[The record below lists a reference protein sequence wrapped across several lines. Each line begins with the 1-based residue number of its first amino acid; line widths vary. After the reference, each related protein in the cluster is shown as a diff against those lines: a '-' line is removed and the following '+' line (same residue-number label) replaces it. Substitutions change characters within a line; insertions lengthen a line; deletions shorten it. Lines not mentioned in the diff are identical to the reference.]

1 MNLANVI
8 IDLILIQI
16 ICVNIVD
23 ISGVVSHIENAIA
36 RMLSLKRVSIHL
48 IECSYCVTHWCCVL
62 YLLFTGALSLKTY
75 AIVLVLC
82 FLTSVTKEVLW
93 TVRDFFIYII
103 RLVNRLF

>member
-1 MNLANVI
+1 MNSKIL

-36 RMLSLKRVSIHL
+36 RALKLKSVSIHL
-48 IECSYCVTHWCCVL
+48 IECSYCVTHWCCVI
-62 YLLFTGALSLKTY
+62 YILFNGALSLKSY

-82 FLTSVTKEVLW
+82 FLTTVTKDLLW
-93 TVRDFFIYII
+93 GIRDI
-103 RLVNRLF
+103 LVKLVSKL

>member
-8 IDLILIQI
+8 TDLILIQI

-36 RMLSLKRVSIHL
+36 RMLSLKRVSIYL
-48 IECSYCVTHWCCVL
+48 LNCSYCVTHWCCVI
-62 YLLFTGALSLKTY
+62 YLLFNGALSLKSY

-82 FLTSVTKEVLW
+82 FLTSVTKDLLW
-93 TVRDFFIYII
+93 GVRD
-103 RLVNRLF
+103 RLVKIVSKL

>member
-1 MNLANVI
+1 MNSKIL

-36 RMLSLKRVSIHL
+36 RMLSLKRVSIYL
-48 IECSYCVTHWCCVL
+48 FNCSYCVTHWCCVI
-62 YLLFTGALSLKTY
+62 YLLFNGALSLKYY

-82 FLTSVTKEVLW
+82 FLTSVTKDLLW
-93 TVRDFFIYII
+93 GVRD
-103 RLVNRLF
+103 RLVKLVSKL

>member
-1 MNLANVI
+1 MNSKIL

-36 RMLSLKRVSIHL
+36 RSLKLKSVSIHL
-48 IECSYCVTHWCCVL
+48 IECSYCVTHWCCVI
-62 YLLFTGALSLKTY
+62 YLLFNGALSLKTY

-82 FLTSVTKEVLW
+82 FLTSVTKDLLW
-93 TVRDFFIYII
+93 GIRDI
-103 RLVNRLF
+103 LVKLVSKL

>member
-1 MNLANVI
+1 MNSKIL

-36 RMLSLKRVSIHL
+36 RALKLKSVSIHL
-48 IECSYCVTHWCCVL
+48 IECSYCVTHWCCVI
-62 YLLFTGALSLKTY
+62 YLLFNGALSLKYY

-82 FLTSVTKEVLW
+82 FLTSITKDLMW
-93 TVRDFFIYII
+93 GVRD
-103 RLVNRLF
+103 RLVKIVSKL

>member
-1 MNLANVI
+1 MNSKIL

-36 RMLSLKRVSIHL
+36 RMLSLKKVSVYL
-48 IECSYCVTHWCCVL
+48 LNCSYCVTHWCCVI
-62 YLLFTGALSLKTY
+62 YLLFNGALSLKYY

-82 FLTSVTKEVLW
+82 FFTSITKDLLW
-93 TVRDFFIYII
+93 GVRD
-103 RLVNRLF
+103 RLVKLVSKL

>member
-1 MNLANVI
+1 MNSKIL

-36 RMLSLKRVSIHL
+36 RALKLKSVSIHL
-48 IECSYCVTHWCCVL
+48 IECSYCVTHWCCVI
-62 YLLFTGALSLKTY
+62 YLLFNGALSLKTY

-82 FLTSVTKEVLW
+82 FLTSVTKDLLW
-93 TVRDFFIYII
+93 GIRDI
-103 RLVNRLF
+103 LVKLVSKL

>member
-1 MNLANVI
+1 MNSKIL

-36 RMLSLKRVSIHL
+36 KALSLKRVSIYL
-48 IECSYCVTHWCCVL
+48 LNCSYCVTHWCCVI
-62 YLLFTGALSLKTY
+62 YLLFNGALSLKTY

-82 FLTSVTKEVLW
+82 FLTSVTKDLLW
-93 TVRDFFIYII
+93 GVRD
-103 RLVNRLF
+103 RLVKLVSKL

>member
-1 MNLANVI
+1 MNSKIL

-36 RMLSLKRVSIHL
+36 KALSLKRVSIYL
-48 IECSYCVTHWCCVL
+48 LNCSYCVTHWCCVI
-62 YLLFTGALSLKTY
+62 YLLFNGALSLKTY

-82 FLTSVTKEVLW
+82 FLTSVTKDLLW
-93 TVRDFFIYII
+93 GIRDI
-103 RLVNRLF
+103 LVKLVSKL

>member
-1 MNLANVI
+1 MNSKIL

-48 IECSYCVTHWCCVL
+48 IECSYCVTHWCCVV
-62 YLLFTGALSLKTY
+62 YLLFNGALSLKTY

-82 FLTSVTKEVLW
+82 FLTSVTKDLFW

>member
-1 MNLANVI
+1 MNVI

-36 RMLSLKRVSIHL
+36 RALKLKSVSIHL
-48 IECSYCVTHWCCVL
+48 IECSYCVTHWCCVI
-62 YLLFTGALSLKTY
+62 YLLFNGALSLKTY

-82 FLTSVTKEVLW
+82 FLTSVTKDLLW
-93 TVRDFFIYII
+93 GMRD
-103 RLVNRLF
+103 RLVKLVSKL

>member
-8 IDLILIQI
+8 IDLLLIQI

-36 RMLSLKRVSIHL
+36 RMLSLKRVSIYL
-48 IECSYCVTHWCCVL
+48 LNCSYCVTHWCCVI
-62 YLLFTGALSLKTY
+62 YLLFNGALSLKTY

-82 FLTSVTKEVLW
+82 FLTSITKDLLW
-93 TVRDFFIYII
+93 GVRD
-103 RLVNRLF
+103 RLVKLVSKL

>member
-8 IDLILIQI
+8 IDLLLIQI

-36 RMLSLKRVSIHL
+36 RMLSLKRVSIYL
-48 IECSYCVTHWCCVL
+48 LNCSYCVTHWCCVI
-62 YLLFTGALSLKTY
+62 YLLFNGALSLKAY

-82 FLTSVTKEVLW
+82 FLTSITKDLLW
-93 TVRDFFIYII
+93 GVRD
-103 RLVNRLF
+103 RLVKLVSKL

>member
-1 MNLANVI
+1 MNSKIL

-36 RMLSLKRVSIHL
+36 RALKLKSVSIHL
-48 IECSYCVTHWCCVL
+48 IECSYCVTHWCCVI
-62 YLLFTGALSLKTY
+62 YLLFNGALSLKSY

-82 FLTSVTKEVLW
+82 FFTSITKDLLW
-93 TVRDFFIYII
+93 GIRDI
-103 RLVNRLF
+103 LVKLVSKL

>member
-1 MNLANVI
+1 MNVI

-36 RMLSLKRVSIHL
+36 RALKLKRVSIHL

-62 YLLFTGALSLKTY
+62 YLLFTGALSLQTY
-75 AIVLVLC
+75 TIVLVLC
-82 FLTSVTKEVLW
+82 FFTTLTKDLLW
-93 TVRDFFIYII
+93 GVRD
-103 RLVNRLF
+103 RLIKLVSKL

>member
-8 IDLILIQI
+8 TDLILIQ
-16 ICVNIVD
+16 VIVVILID
-23 ISGVVSHIENAIA
+23 ISGIVQSIEGLIA
-36 RMLSLKRVSIHL
+36 RMLSLKKAKVYML
-48 IECSYCVTHWCCVL
+48 ECSFCMNHHISVI
-62 YLLFTGALSLKTY
+62 YLLLTGALSLKTY

-93 TVRDFFIYII
+93 TVRDFLIYLI

>member
-1 MNLANVI
+1 MNSKIL

-36 RMLSLKRVSIHL
+36 RMLSLKRVSIYL
-48 IECSYCVTHWCCVL
+48 LNCSYCVTHWCCVI
-62 YLLFTGALSLKTY
+62 YLVFNGALSLKYY

-82 FLTSVTKEVLW
+82 FFTSITKDLLW
-93 TVRDFFIYII
+93 GVRD
-103 RLVNRLF
+103 RLVKLVSKL

>member
-1 MNLANVI
+1 MNSKIL

-23 ISGVVSHIENAIA
+23 ISGVVTHIENAIA
-36 RMLSLKRVSIHL
+36 RMLSLKKVSIYL
-48 IECSYCVTHWCCVL
+48 LNCSYCVTHWCCVI
-62 YLLFTGALSLKTY
+62 YLLFNGALSLKTY